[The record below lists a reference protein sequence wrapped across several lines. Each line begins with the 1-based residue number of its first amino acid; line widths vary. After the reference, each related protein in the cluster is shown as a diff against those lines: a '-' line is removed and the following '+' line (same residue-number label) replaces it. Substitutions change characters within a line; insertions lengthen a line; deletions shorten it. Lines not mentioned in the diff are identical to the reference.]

1 MINHIFVKLSIQFIS
16 GFVISIRDTLNYYTS
31 IYHTLNFIFSFIH
44 QSSEKESQFPPSPC
58 SYFFFIR
65 GCHIS
70 SFLFFESPV
79 RCPRTKRV
87 HGNVTE
93 REIKA
98 SREKIAISRRSDVA
112 LYHHGNGPFSFETD
126 VPTPL
131 SPEFLNP
138 MPAIMVGAKNA
149 DTVLSSAK
157 KRAGNVNFIYSIQF
171 PRARP
176 SKGWPTFISS
186 DFFFSFPFFRGEERI
201 DGRSL

>member
-1 MINHIFVKLSIQFIS
+1 MINLRKVVNTIYIGIREP
-16 GFVISIRDTLNYYTS
+16 IRDTLNYYTS

-44 QSSEKESQFPPSPC
+44 QSSEKESQSSPPPC
-58 SYFFFIR
+58 SYLFFIR

-126 VPTPL
+126 VSNLPC
-131 SPEFLNP
+131 
-138 MPAIMVGAKNA
+138 
-149 DTVLSSAK
+149 
-157 KRAGNVNFIYSIQF
+157 RRNFWIRC
-171 PRARP
+171 PR
-176 SKGWPTFISS
+176 
-186 DFFFSFPFFRGEERI
+186 
-201 DGRSL
+201 

>member
-1 MINHIFVKLSIQFIS
+1 MINDKSHLRKVVNTIYIGIRDTHPRYIKLLYFYISYIEFHIFV
-16 GFVISIRDTLNYYTS
+16 Y
-31 IYHTLNFIFSFIH
+31 
-44 QSSEKESQFPPSPC
+44 PPIIGKRIPVLPPPPC

-126 VPTPL
+126 VSNLPC
-131 SPEFLNP
+131 
-138 MPAIMVGAKNA
+138 
-149 DTVLSSAK
+149 
-157 KRAGNVNFIYSIQF
+157 RRNF
-171 PRARP
+171 
-176 SKGWPTFISS
+176 
-186 DFFFSFPFFRGEERI
+186 
-201 DGRSL
+201 